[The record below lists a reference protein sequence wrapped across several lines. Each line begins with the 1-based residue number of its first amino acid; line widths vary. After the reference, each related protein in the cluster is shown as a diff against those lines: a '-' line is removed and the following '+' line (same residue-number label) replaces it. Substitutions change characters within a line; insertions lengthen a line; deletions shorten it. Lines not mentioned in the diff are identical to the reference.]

1 MAPTDGIKSEFYF
14 NSSPE
19 LKNQYGT
26 YENYRT
32 KMMAELKS
40 TPLWSQGKAWYEVS
54 TEKYN
59 YYMSLF
65 SKLKTKLDKAQSDY
79 DTSLATYMKKNNITN
94 SSHVASGVKSSL
106 KSDADLTAEL
116 IHNTNETETLA
127 DIELGHRF
135 AAVDMQRHG
144 LYFNG

>member
-26 YENYRT
+26 YENYKA

-40 TPLWSQGKAWYEVS
+40 TPLWMKGKIAYENA
-54 TEKYN
+54 TKKYN
-59 YYMSLF
+59 NYMALFDNLKSQQNRAQDEYQLSL
-65 SKLKTKLDKAQSDY
+65 L
-79 DTSLATYMKKNNITN
+79 TYMKQNNLTDI
-94 SSHVASGVKSSL
+94 SQVPSGVLSGFKSAAGL
-106 KSDADLTAEL
+106 TADLIKNTSDAELAADLAL
-116 IHNTNETETLA
+116 
-127 DIELGHRF
+127 DQRF
-135 AAVDMQRHG
+135 RAVDMQRHG